1 MVFLSKRYLI
11 PNGHFEIN
19 WPFRYHNWY
28 STIKLRQIHV
38 RKILSTPRGLFLT
51 ITNLG
56 VLYEINKSQIFPSIF
71 AKLKF
76 RSFFNETT
84 SCIALMKVYQYYLIR
99 DQWQVPGAHV
109 HILSIGKAKFFSRS
123 NVFHHHFYLPEDWS
137 DNTGPNGYGV
147 LNGLVPCLKCME
159 LACWVLHGQFRLVYL
174 FQVSK
179 NDDEKCCFLLWFG
192 FSIHR

>member
-1 MVFLSKRYLI
+1 MEAYRKPQNASRKPPVRFKKFQGRNPEIISLVFLSKQCLI
-11 PNGHFEIN
+11 PKGHFEIN

-109 HILSIGKAKFFSRS
+109 HILSIG
-123 NVFHHHFYLPEDWS
+123 
-137 DNTGPNGYGV
+137 
-147 LNGLVPCLKCME
+147 
-159 LACWVLHGQFRLVYL
+159 
-174 FQVSK
+174 
-179 NDDEKCCFLLWFG
+179 
-192 FSIHR
+192 SIHW